1 MNSLHRG
8 YNFDLDR
15 YGWHSTDYQGVLLTV
30 ARVRSTTPRYSIN
43 QLGRRCQQ
51 RCLNS
56 GHVIRQQPS
65 WTANVEPLPLFP
77 SRIYIHCWWKID
89 DSTVRVSTTDRHQPS
104 ETDSR
109 PISFFLL
116 LFLSPISSHFSL
128 SPSLSSFFCRL
139 TLAQFFAPR
148 AQRNLRSLPWH
159 CTKTI
164 IRFNTYTRDA
174 CNDKFHPLDDVPP
187 PFPLPIFYSFS
198 SFSRI
203 GMPLTSFNLL
213 GLACFNRTIMA
224 VRIAKDKQES
234 LIELWKSV
242 RDINWF

>member
-1 MNSLHRG
+1 MENRR
-8 YNFDLDR
+8 FDGSSFDDR
-15 YGWHSTDYQGVLLTV
+15 QTSTKRNRLAT
-30 ARVRSTTPRYSIN
+30 
-43 QLGRRCQQ
+43 
-51 RCLNS
+51 
-56 GHVIRQQPS
+56 HFF
-65 WTANVEPLPLFP
+65 FP
-77 SRIYIHCWWKID
+77 S
-89 DSTVRVSTTDRHQPS
+89 SSS
-104 ETDSR
+104 
-109 PISFFLL
+109 ISFSFF
-116 LFLSPISSHFSL
+116 LFLSPHARTIFCSSRTRL
-128 SPSLSSFFCRL
+128 S
-139 TLAQFFAPR
+139 R